1 MNILIFGATGS
12 IGNFIYREF
21 KRNNI
26 FNVIGTSSKHHN
38 NYININCFDDTTLI
52 NLDTLIKIDI
62 VVWCQGLNSNDN
74 IEDLDLN
81 NYEKIMNCNCTFII
95 KTLNYL
101 LNKDILNNNSKL
113 CIISSL
119 WQNIV
124 RNNKFSYSVSKSAL
138 SGLVKS
144 IAIDLSK
151 KNILINNILPGP
163 VDNDMTKKTL
173 NKEQYEKV
181 FNHTGFNRLPQ
192 LLDIYNLV
200 YFLCITNNCITGQ
213 SINIDLGMSIYK
225 NL

>member
-12 IGNFIYREF
+12 IGNYIYTAF
-21 KRNNI
+21 KQNNK
-26 FNVIGTSSKHHN
+26 FNVIGTSSKKYD
-38 NYININCFDDTTLI
+38 NYINIDCFDDTTLI
-52 NLDTLIKIDI
+52 NLDNLQKIDI
-62 VVWCQGLNSNDN
+62 IVWCQGLNSNDS
-74 IEDLDLN
+74 IENLDFN
-81 NYEKIMNCNCTFII
+81 TYEKIMNCNCGFIV

-101 LNKDILNNNSKL
+101 LNKKIVNNNSKL

-124 RNNKFSYSVSKSAL
+124 RNNKFSYSVSKSSL

-144 IAIDLSK
+144 ISIDLSN

-163 VDNDMTKKTL
+163 VDNDMTKTTL
-173 NKEQYEKV
+173 SSEQYEKV

-192 LLDIYNLV
+192 LIDIYNLV
-200 YFLCITNNCITGQ
+200 YFLCVTNNSITGQ

-225 NL
+225 NF